1 MYRHILIPT
10 DGYALSEHAIRQGVS
25 LARTFG
31 AGVTA
36 LTVSPTFY
44 NFALDPARVAATP
57 ERYEQDCQARAEKY
71 LAVARVEAGIAGVP
85 CETVHE
91 MNDEPYQVI
100 VDTAR
105 ARHCDLI
112 VMASHGRRGMSA
124 LLLGS
129 ETSKVLTHCKIPVLV
144 CR

>member
-10 DGYALSEHAIRQGVS
+10 DGSALSDQAIRQGVS

-36 LTVSPTFY
+36 LTVSPTFH
-44 NFALDPARVAATP
+44 NFSLDPALLTATP
-57 ERYEQDCQARAEKY
+57 ERYEQDCQARAEKH
-71 LAVARVEAGIAGVP
+71 LAAARVEAGIAGVP

-100 VDTAR
+100 IDTAR

-112 VMASHGRRGMSA
+112 AMPTHGRRGISA

-129 ETSKVLTHCKIPVLV
+129 ETSKVLTHSKIPVLV